1 MNFILKIVEGPNKG
15 AEIALVEGVAVTLGK
30 GDSCDIVLADATLP
44 EEPVSLE
51 PVAGGVSVSGE
62 VLAPFHV
69 KTLGATSFAAGPAD
83 APWEALV
90 WPKREEQEARDEKR
104 NEASSP
110 EASDIPPSEKVA
122 ADSGGKKHRGGCCGC
137 IVAIILLLLAVAA
150 VAWFFRADPRL
161 EEVRSK
167 VTGLCDKA
175 VAEFSGTT
183 ETPKADEGAVAT
195 EPAVN
200 PAADLAA
207 IAAKYGLVFE
217 GTDGTAKI
225 SGNLRTRRERL
236 SATAEAY
243 AAQPGVE
250 LDLSDD
256 ESLRTA
262 SEDALFTLTEGALK
276 VRAATNR
283 VVALSG
289 VSPSPTALKKTL
301 EALNADLP
309 KLRAVDVT
317 GVTVGSMGRGVSE
330 ATGDSRQDAASAY
343 ALPRPAPRK
352 TAQAPS
358 LPVCG
363 ILTTPYPCLVLKD
376 GARIMEGATI
386 GGSVILKIEA
396 DSVLLT
402 NSAGRVTW
410 KP

>member
-1 MNFILKIVEGPNKG
+1 M
-15 AEIALVEGVAVTLGK
+15 
-30 GDSCDIVLADATLP
+30 
-44 EEPVSLE
+44 
-51 PVAGGVSVSGE
+51 
-62 VLAPFHV
+62 
-69 KTLGATSFAAGPAD
+69 
-83 APWEALV
+83 
-90 WPKREEQEARDEKR
+90 
-104 NEASSP
+104 
-110 EASDIPPSEKVA
+110 
-122 ADSGGKKHRGGCCGC
+122 
-137 IVAIILLLLAVAA
+137 
-150 VAWFFRADPRL
+150 
-161 EEVRSK
+161 
-167 VTGLCDKA
+167 TGLCDKA
-175 VAEFSGTT
+175 VAEFSGAT

-317 GVTVGSMGRGVSE
+317 GVTVGSVGSGVPE
-330 ATGDSRQDAASAY
+330 ATGDSRQDAAPAY

-363 ILTTPYPCLVLKD
+363 IFTTPYPCLVLKD